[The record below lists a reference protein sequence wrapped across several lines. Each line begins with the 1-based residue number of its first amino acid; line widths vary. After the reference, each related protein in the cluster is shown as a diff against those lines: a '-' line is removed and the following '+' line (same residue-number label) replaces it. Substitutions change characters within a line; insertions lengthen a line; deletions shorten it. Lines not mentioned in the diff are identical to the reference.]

1 LRTSRHAKALGL
13 AALAVLLLAGSA
25 ARVQAAQVLALLS
38 HEAPPYRA
46 ALEGFRAQVAGG
58 SALTIREVVL
68 DGDEAAARAAL
79 QTFVESK
86 GALVLALGAV
96 AVEAARARPEIPVVG
111 ALVLSEAQL
120 QGANVTGVT
129 LGVPADVQFQWVK
142 RLLPKAR
149 RLGVLYNPD
158 ENGAAVAAAGGAASR
173 EGVELVPR
181 EVASP
186 QALPASLASLER
198 SADALWGLPDRVV
211 FVPQTA
217 KAILLFSFRNRIPL
231 VGPSEAWVKAGALFA
246 LEPDYRDLGVQCGEL
261 ARAILGG
268 ARAAGLPPAL
278 PRTAVLSVN
287 RKTAAQM
294 KVDLPEEVLRQAR
307 TVVE

>member
-1 LRTSRHAKALGL
+1 LHTYRSRKAWGL
-13 AALAVLLLAGSA
+13 IALALLLLAASSA
-25 ARVQAAQVLALLS
+25 RAQPARVLALLS
-38 HEAPPYRA
+38 HDAPPYRA

-58 SALTIREVVL
+58 GAPAIQEVVL
-68 DGDEAAARAAL
+68 AGDEAAARAAL
-79 QTFVESK
+79 QTFADAK
-86 GALVLALGAV
+86 GALVLALGTA
-96 AVEAARARPEIPVVG
+96 AVEAARARPDVPVVG

-120 QGANVTGVT
+120 RGGNVTGVT
-129 LGVPADVQFQWVK
+129 LGVPPDVQFQWVK

-149 RLGVLYNPD
+149 RLGVLYNPE
-158 ENGAAVAAAGGAASR
+158 ENRAAVAEAGKAAGR

-181 EVASP
+181 EVAGP
-186 QALPASLASLER
+186 QALPAGLASLER

-246 LEPDYRDLGVQCGEL
+246 LEPDYRDLGAQCGEL
-261 ARAILGG
+261 ANAILGG
-268 ARAAGLPPAL
+268 AKTASLPPAP

-287 RKTAAQM
+287 KKTATQM
-294 KVDLPEEVLRQAR
+294 KVDLPDEVLRQAR
-307 TVVE
+307 TVIE